1 MQRATLAS
9 VFCSFS
15 LGLAASLLLG
25 SMPSLASTRSVT
37 YTVTSGDTLSAI
49 AARFHVSVAHIVRLN
64 ELNDPDALS
73 LGEVLRIEIISAR
86 ASHSVH
92 SKSARNQPRTIAAR
106 HIHRAHKAVG
116 AASDPAVLAELRGL
130 WVATHTAGAPPSL
143 LGSFS
148 SAERLIEIEAG
159 LTRTALRYIGV
170 PYEWGGESFD
180 GVDCSGFVQAVFRHN
195 GIELPRTADAQFEV
209 GRRVFGQD
217 NLRPGDLVF
226 FQTYTEGAS
235 HVGIYLG
242 GGRFVHASASNGV
255 RIDSLSD
262 DYYASRY
269 LGARREAI

>member
-1 MQRATLAS
+1 MQRRTLALA
-9 VFCSFS
+9 FCSFS
-15 LGLAASLLLG
+15 LGLAFSMLLG
-25 SMPSLASTRSVT
+25 STPSLASTQSVT

-49 AARFHVSVAHIVRLN
+49 AARFHVSVAHIVQMNKLS
-64 ELNDPDALS
+64 DPNALS
-73 LGEVLRIEIISAR
+73 IGEVLRIATVSAR
-86 ASHSVH
+86 TSHSVH
-92 SKSARNQPRTIAAR
+92 SKTAKNQRRAIAAR
-106 HIHRAHKAVG
+106 RVHRTYKTVV
-116 AASDPAVLAELRGL
+116 AASPAMVAELRGL

-143 LGSFS
+143 LGSFA
-148 SAERLIEIEAG
+148 SAERLLEIEAG

-170 PYEWGGESFD
+170 PYVWGGESFD
-180 GVDCSGFVQAVFRHN
+180 GVDCSGFVQAVFRRN

-242 GGRFVHASASNGV
+242 GGQFVHASASDGV

>member
-1 MQRATLAS
+1 MQRATVAS

-15 LGLAASLLLG
+15 LGLAVSILLG
-25 SMPSLASTRSVT
+25 SAPSLASPQSLT

-64 ELNDPDALS
+64 KLPDPDALS
-73 LGEVLRIEIISAR
+73 LGQVLRIEPISVLTSR
-86 ASHSVH
+86 CEH
-92 SKSARNQPRTIAAR
+92 SKSVRNQRRTVAVRHVGRSHKTAAAAR
-106 HIHRAHKAVG
+106 T
-116 AASDPAVLAELRGL
+116 PAMVAELRGL

-148 SAERLIEIEAG
+148 SAERILEMEAG

-242 GGRFVHASASNGV
+242 EGRFVHASASDGV

>member
-1 MQRATLAS
+1 ML
-9 VFCSFS
+9 
-15 LGLAASLLLG
+15 LGLT
-25 SMPSLASTRSVT
+25 PSLASTQSVS

-49 AARFHVSVAHIVRLN
+49 ATRFHVSIAHIVRLN
-64 ELNDPDALS
+64 KLSDPNALS
-73 LGEVLRIEIISAR
+73 LGEVLRIEIISASTSR
-86 ASHSVH
+86 SAH

-106 HIHRAHKAVG
+106 HIRHVYKAVV

-242 GGRFVHASASNGV
+242 SGRFVHASASDGV